1 MGLRTIEGVALA
13 PGDIQRMQSN
23 PRFAELQ
30 KAGYSVLE
38 DDRLRLTDAGF
49 LLADSLGLELERIL
63 DDSEDAAA

>member
-1 MGLRTIEGVALA
+1 
-13 PGDIQRMQSN
+13 MQSN

-49 LLADSLGLELERIL
+49 LLADALGLELERIL
-63 DDSEDAAA
+63 EDGEDAAA